1 MKFCDDRLL
10 INVERNVA
18 FKEFGVG
25 FLKALKKVPNFVRNY
40 TVCNVLGLLTFYTF
54 NKVRF
59 IYKLLMILQKFLT
72 HSFLRKKNN
81 FSLKTHQI

>member
-40 TVCNVLGLLTFYTF
+40 TVCNVLGLLTFQKQINF
-54 NKVRF
+54 NTVRF
-59 IYKLLMILQKFLT
+59 IY
-72 HSFLRKKNN
+72 
-81 FSLKTHQI
+81 